1 MKIHKNVLFPDMYLD
16 SIFKIE
22 YENLFNRG
30 MRGLVYDIDNT
41 LAEIDRPEPNDR
53 LIALFDRLKEMGYGI
68 CLLSNNNEGRVR
80 KFNEKLKLH
89 AIHRAAKP
97 RSRGIKK
104 AMSLLGTDEKN
115 TIMIG
120 DQIFTDVWCGKS
132 HGLYTILV
140 HPVAKKDEL
149 IVTAKRWPEKI
160 VLALY
165 QRKARRESEKEQSEQ
180 I

>member
-1 MKIHKNVLFPDMYLD
+1 MKFHKNVLFPDMYLD

-22 YENLFNRG
+22 YKELFLRG

-41 LAEIDRPEPNDR
+41 LAEIDRPEPCER
-53 LIALFDRLKEMGYGI
+53 IIKLFDNLKEMGYGI

-97 RSRGIKK
+97 RSKGVKK
-104 AMSLLGTDEKN
+104 AMSLLGTDETN
-115 TIMIG
+115 TVIVG

-140 HPVAKKDEL
+140 RPVAKKDEL

-165 QRKARRESEKEQSEQ
+165 ERKARRERKRDA
-180 I
+180 

>member
-1 MKIHKNVLFPDMYLD
+1 MKIHKNVFFPDMYLD
-16 SIFKIE
+16 SIFKID
-22 YENLFNRG
+22 YEELFARG

-41 LAEIDRPEPNDR
+41 LAEIDRPEPNKR
-53 LIALFDRLKEMGYGI
+53 LIALFDKLKQMGYAI
-68 CLLSNNNEGRVR
+68 CLLSNNNEGRVK

-97 RSRGIKK
+97 RSKGIKK

-115 TIMIG
+115 TVMIG
-120 DQIFTDVWCGKS
+120 DQIFTDVWVGKR

-140 HPVAKKDEL
+140 RPVAKKDEFT
-149 IVTAKRWPEKI
+149 VTLKRWPEKI

-165 QRKARRESEKEQSEQ
+165 RRKARRKKGG
-180 I
+180 

>member
-1 MKIHKNVLFPDMYLD
+1 MKIHKNIFFPDMYLD

-22 YENLFNRG
+22 YDELFSRG

-53 LIALFDRLKEMGYGI
+53 LIVLFDSLKEMGYDI

-80 KFNEKLKLH
+80 RFNEKLKIH

-115 TIMIG
+115 TVIIG

-140 HPVAKKDEL
+140 RPVAKKDEL
-149 IVTAKRWPEKI
+149 TVRFKRWPERI
-160 VLALY
+160 ILALY
-165 QRKARRESEKEQSEQ
+165 QHKAKREREKNG
-180 I
+180 